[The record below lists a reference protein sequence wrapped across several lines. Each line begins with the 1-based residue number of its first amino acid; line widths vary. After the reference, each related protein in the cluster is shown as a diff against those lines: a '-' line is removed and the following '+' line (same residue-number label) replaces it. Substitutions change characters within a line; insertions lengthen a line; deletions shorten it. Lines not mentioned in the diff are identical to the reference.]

1 MYSNFLPPLDDFSS
15 PELVSLKN
23 ALKQRG
29 VKYVLASFV
38 DIHGFSKVKAVPINH
53 FEQMMRGSELFVGAA
68 IDGFPHDLQDEE
80 LAAVPDPNSSAVLP
94 WNKEIAWFASDLMF
108 RGEPFEGC
116 SRGVLKRVLGQAN
129 SMGYRLNL
137 GIEAEFY
144 MLQQDLDG
152 NWEPVSDRDT
162 LPRPYYD
169 LPSLLD
175 NYAWLNDLVE
185 AMNDLNWDVYSFDH
199 EDGNGQFEIDF
210 NYTDGLKMGDRFTFF
225 RMMAREYAQKH
236 GYLAS
241 FMPKP
246 FGDRAGSGA
255 HFNVSLG
262 TPGGENLF
270 FSNDDPRGMGLSQL
284 GYQFIAGVLKHA
296 PALCAVMAPTV
307 NSYKRLVPG
316 GTASRSTWAPIY
328 ASYGNNRTSL
338 VRIPLGGS
346 RIECRLADSA
356 CNPYLAAAMLLAA
369 GMEGI
374 RDGLDPGEPHTENM
388 LAYAPMELQ
397 QKGVASLPRTL
408 GEAIEAFITD
418 PLSYEVMGAGLYDAY
433 ISIKFQ
439 EWEAYCN
446 QVSEWEKTRYLQL
459 F

>member
-1 MYSNFLPPLDDFSS
+1 MYSNFFPPMDDFSS

-38 DIHGFSKVKAVPINH
+38 DIHGALKGKVVPINH

-68 IDGFPHDLQDEE
+68 VDGLPQELHDEE
-80 LAAVPDPNSSAVLP
+80 LAAVPDPNSSTVLP
-94 WNKEIAWFASDLMF
+94 WNKEIAWFASDLLF

-116 SRGVLKRVLGQAN
+116 SRGVLKRMLGQA
-129 SMGYRLNL
+129 SAMGYRLNL

-144 MLQQDLDG
+144 MLRQDLEG

-169 LPSLLD
+169 LSTLLD
-175 NYAWLNDLVE
+175 NYEWLNELVE
-185 AMNDLNWDVYSFDH
+185 AINDLNWDVYSFDH

-210 NYTDGLKMGDRFTFF
+210 NYTDGLKMSDRFTFF
-225 RMMAREYAQKH
+225 RLMAREYAQKH

-246 FGDRAGSGA
+246 FADRAGSGA
-255 HFNVSLG
+255 HFNVSLA
-262 TPGGENLF
+262 TPSGENLF
-270 FSNDDPRGMGLSQL
+270 FSNDDPRGLGLSQL
-284 GYQFIAGVLKHA
+284 GYQFIAGIIKHA
-296 PALCAVMAPTV
+296 PALAAVMAPTV
-307 NSYKRLVPG
+307 NSYKRLVAK
-316 GTASRSTWAPIY
+316 GTPSRSTWAPIH

-369 GMEGI
+369 GLEGI
-374 RDGLDPGEPHTENM
+374 RDGLEPGEPHTENM
-388 LAYAPMELQ
+388 YAYAPMELQ
-397 QKGVASLPRTL
+397 QKGVRSLPRTL
-408 GEAIEAFITD
+408 GEAIEAFVTD
-418 PLSYEVMGAGLYDAY
+418 PLSYEVMGPALYDAY
-433 ISIKFQ
+433 ITTKSR

-446 QVSEWEKTRYLQL
+446 RVSEWELERYLKL